1 MRPASSIL
9 KSTGRGENEMSKT
22 NGKSNVNARL
32 LFWLV
37 LTAILVQGCAT
48 RVPVT
53 KTKIVKVPE
62 FTLNQTDSTPLT
74 QKGLSIKVKPI
85 HGEDIK
91 QHPQFTEMLHYSGYE
106 IKRVYSYEYKQNIN
120 KKVPYSGRFN
130 IPLFPLPAFEVSI
143 ANNTK
148 HVIKFTNAT
157 LAIEDSNGN
166 LFDVLS
172 KQDLPSY
179 LEETIRVNLS
189 RMQIPNNANV
199 DNKDQLYADQ
209 RQVKLIDNNFKV
221 LPGRT
226 AKGYLVF
233 NYGRYTAKDF
243 NSFVFAQQN
252 LNVQLFELPIK
263 VDKAANVLETT
274 SFSLV
279 FDIKVH
285 EKEVQYTTYEWKR
298 N

>member
-1 MRPASSIL
+1 MNKL
-9 KSTGRGENEMSKT
+9 KKET
-22 NGKSNVNARL
+22 NMTKCNVNVRL
-32 LFWLV
+32 LLGVFLI
-37 LTAILVQGCAT
+37 AIFIQGCAT

-53 KTKIVKVPE
+53 KTKIIKVPE
-62 FTLNQTDSTPLT
+62 FTLNQKDSTPLT

-85 HGEDIK
+85 HGKDIK
-91 QHPQFTEMLHYSGYE
+91 QYPQFTEMLHYSGYE
-106 IKRVYSYEYKQNIN
+106 IKRVYSYKYKQNIN
-120 KKVPYSGRFN
+120 KKVPYSGSFN

-143 ANNTK
+143 TNNTN
-148 HVIKFTNAT
+148 HVIKFSNAT

-179 LEETIRVNLS
+179 LQEAIRVNLS
-189 RMQIPNNANV
+189 RKQIPRGATV
-199 DNKDQLYADQ
+199 DNQDQLFADQ
-209 RQVKLIDNNFKV
+209 RQVKLIDKNFKV

-226 AKGYLVF
+226 TKGYLAF
-233 NYGRYTAKDF
+233 NYGRYTTKDF
-243 NSFVFAQQN
+243 NTFVFAQQN

-274 SFSLV
+274 SFSMV
-279 FDIKVH
+279 FNIKIH
-285 EKEVQYTTYEWKR
+285 EKEVQYTTYEWKT